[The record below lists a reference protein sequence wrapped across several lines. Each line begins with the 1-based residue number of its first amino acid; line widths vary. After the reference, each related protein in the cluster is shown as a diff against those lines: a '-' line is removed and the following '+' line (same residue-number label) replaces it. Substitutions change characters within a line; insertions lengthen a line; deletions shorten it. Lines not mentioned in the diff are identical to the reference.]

1 MRTTGPAAVTAAI
14 ALVTGLSVGTGA
26 AVAAAGPPPPQTIVM
41 KNITFYPRQITAKP
55 GSTWTEDNE
64 DSATHNVAT
73 DGKNPETLKAADV
86 APGKKATFT
95 MPTKPGKYH
104 LVCNYHPS
112 MKITLTIK

>member
-1 MRTTGPAAVTAAI
+1 MRTTGTAAVTTAI
-14 ALVTGLSVGTGA
+14 ALVTGLGVDTDA
-26 AVAAAGPPPPQTIVM
+26 AVAAVVPPAQTIVM
-41 KNITFYPRQITAKP
+41 KNITFYPGRITAKP

-73 DGKNPETLKAADV
+73 DGTNPEKLKAADV

-95 MPTKPGKYH
+95 MPTKPGTYH